1 MIVSGT
7 VSTKMAERMTRLYE
21 QMPEPKWV
29 IAMGAC
35 AISGGPFLDGY
46 SVLMGADRVIPVDVY
61 VPGCPPRPEALIFGI
76 MTLQKK
82 IERDQQVGYER
93 PRPALVTE
101 DGEFLEYLPE
111 REYTNISEG
120 KAPRFENIRPLK
132 RTYVFERE
140 GMPPA
145 SQTDVGWIPKEVKKK
160 LKEQQRPRR
169 PPPRRRRRR
178 TARRTALPRSLP
190 TRRVQPKMAVT
201 LPEGDLNS
209 RLEQYLEGFRNRH
222 GLEESEIEGNVVRL
236 VVEPG
241 LLPAVLRTA
250 KERLGV
256 LHLSFITVVDREGSF
271 ELTYELLDLR
281 GGQVRVKTIVEGEEP
296 VIDTVT
302 GIYPTANWHEREAY
316 DMFGIAFKGHPD
328 LRRLYM
334 WQDHFDHHPLLKS
347 FEISTKRTF
356 ENLR

>member
-1 MIVSGT
+1 
-7 VSTKMAERMTRLYE
+7 
-21 QMPEPKWV
+21 
-29 IAMGAC
+29 
-35 AISGGPFLDGY
+35 
-46 SVLMGADRVIPVDVY
+46 
-61 VPGCPPRPEALIFGI
+61 
-76 MTLQKK
+76 
-82 IERDQQVGYER
+82 
-93 PRPALVTE
+93 
-101 DGEFLEYLPE
+101 
-111 REYTNISEG
+111 
-120 KAPRFENIRPLK
+120 
-132 RTYVFERE
+132 
-140 GMPPA
+140 
-145 SQTDVGWIPKEVKKK
+145 
-160 LKEQQRPRR
+160 
-169 PPPRRRRRR
+169 
-178 TARRTALPRSLP
+178 
-190 TRRVQPKMAVT
+190 MAVT

-236 VVEPG
+236 VVGPG

-256 LHLSFITVVDREGSF
+256 LHLSLITVVDREGSF

-281 GGQVRVKTIVEGEEP
+281 GGQVRVRTSVEGEEP
-296 VIDTVT
+296 VIDSIT

-316 DMFGIAFKGHPD
+316 DMFGLAFKGHPD